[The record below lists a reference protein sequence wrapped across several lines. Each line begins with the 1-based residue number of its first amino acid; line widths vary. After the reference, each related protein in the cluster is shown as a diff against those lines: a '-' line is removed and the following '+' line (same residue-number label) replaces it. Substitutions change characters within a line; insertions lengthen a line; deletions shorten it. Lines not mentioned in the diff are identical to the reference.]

1 MALTFPA
8 ARSQVLVDDDLA
20 ERVLRRFLT
29 WCDDERNQKR
39 AYGMVMGALR
49 QRSGARLTLK
59 FLNNVIL
66 RPVLVASGSHP
77 SAARMELVAGQL
89 MALAMVR
96 YRIRLEPIASMDA
109 EELIA
114 LYAPAVRAMLTG
126 EEQVPTVRVASEPIE
141 RFGPLTPQNY
151 KLTGR
156 LAP

>member
-1 MALTFPA
+1 VALTFPT
-8 ARSQVLVDDDLA
+8 ARSHVLVDDDLA

-126 EEQVPTVRVASEPIE
+126 EEQVPTVRVVAAPTE
-141 RFGPLTPQNY
+141 RFGPVTPQTC